1 MPKTTKKQM
10 KAFVQMLRS
19 DPKMLRMQ
27 MRSCETHIESIN
39 WSLNYH
45 LEHDHNASLQSEYA
59 LSLLRTRGYQEEQ
72 LAQHRANL
80 ALVQ

>member
-1 MPKTTKKQM
+1 MPRTSKKQM
-10 KAFVQMLRS
+10 KMFVQVLRF

-27 MRSCETHIESIN
+27 IRSCEAHIESIN

-45 LEHDHNASLQSEYA
+45 LEHDENASLQSEYA
-59 LSLLRTRGYQEEQ
+59 REKLFTRRCQEEQ

-80 ALVQ
+80 ARVL